1 MKKIISILLVTAVL
15 ITSMTISAFAATTSG
30 TCGENLTWV
39 LDLSTGELV
48 INGKGKMTNYTSFRS
63 PPWSSYKN
71 DIKSIVIGDKVTT
84 ISDYAF
90 NSCDQITRI
99 TIPDSVTTIGNY
111 AFYDCSDLTSATIG
125 NGVTTIGDYAF
136 GYCYSLTKVTIS
148 DSVTIIG
155 DHAFEECRSLAK
167 ITIGNNVTDIGG
179 YAFYNCDSLTN
190 ITLPDSLVTIGER
203 AFYDCDGLTSV
214 TIPDNVTTIGSYAFA
229 YCTKLANIT
238 IGANVSIIV
247 YGAFLGCSKLTDVYY
262 NGTESEWDEIAIAN
276 SNEPLLNA
284 KLHFKTINDSNSFHI
299 LGDANGDGKVNSLDA
314 LACLNHAIDK
324 EVLTGKFFTAA
335 DVNYDGKVNS
345 FDALMLLQHNVG
357 IAPLKPTG
365 KQAIL
370 NYYTQTIN
378 KARADIPSYKLK
390 NTSKVTECDISGSV
404 TSLLTKEELENYKE
418 SIMKESSYANI
429 FRADSQTALNNLPAA
444 CTITD
449 PSKFKDITCTVL
461 PNGNYQIEIL
471 FNNES
476 NPDSNS
482 PIVNM
487 LGLPDKDALV
497 QDLEA
502 EIEDAL
508 GETDTSYSVSVNSM
522 EYLNCSIIC
531 EVNPFTGEIISYKSN
546 FDRQISQARVTT
558 VYVITIDFA
567 TIDSTKQH
575 TCEYSNFT
583 Y

>member
-48 INGKGKMTNYTSFRS
+48 IDGQGEMENYSNSYST
-63 PPWSSYKN
+63 PWSNYRN

-90 NSCDQITRI
+90 YSCYQITRI

-111 AFYDCSDLTSATIG
+111 AFYNCSDLTSATIG

-136 GYCYSLTKVTIS
+136 KNCDSLTKVTIS

-155 DHAFEECRSLAK
+155 DYAFESCDSLAK

-203 AFYDCDGLTSV
+203 AFYSCDGLTSV

-378 KARADIPSYKLK
+378 KARADIPGYKLK
-390 NTSKVTECDISGSV
+390 QTGKTTNLDITSNFYKPTEEEMQNMMTEESYSSLFRVGSQ
-404 TSLLTKEELENYKE
+404 S
-418 SIMKESSYANI
+418 
-429 FRADSQTALNNLPAA
+429 ALSNLPPA
-444 CTITD
+444 CSIAD

-502 EIEDAL
+502 KIEDAL
-508 GETDTSYSVSVNSM
+508 GETDTSYTVSVNSM

-546 FDRQISQARVTT
+546 FDIQIQARVTT
-558 VYVITIDFA
+558 VYVITIDVA
-567 TIDSTKQH
+567 TIDSTKQN
-575 TCEYSNFT
+575 TYEYSNFT